1 MGLPN
6 ASSASNWVDDVRMRD
21 VVDWRF
27 VLVTTCT
34 VLSVLLLVHA
44 LYVRLWK
51 PYTRRR
57 TFYDKQCIKGPV
69 FRLFVG
75 NLPEI
80 RALNASVPD
89 VCGISEPAARRVG
102 LELFV
107 FTEKYGKDILS

>member
-21 VVDWRF
+21 FGDWRF
-27 VLVTTCT
+27 VLVTACT
-34 VLSVLLLVHA
+34 VLSVLLLVHT
-44 LYVRLWK
+44 LYVQLWK
-51 PYTRRR
+51 PYSRRR
-57 TFYDKQCIKGPV
+57 FYEKQGIKGPV
-69 FRLFVG
+69 FRPFVG

-80 RALNASVPD
+80 RALKASVPD
-89 VCGISEPAARRVG
+89 VCGSSETAARRVG